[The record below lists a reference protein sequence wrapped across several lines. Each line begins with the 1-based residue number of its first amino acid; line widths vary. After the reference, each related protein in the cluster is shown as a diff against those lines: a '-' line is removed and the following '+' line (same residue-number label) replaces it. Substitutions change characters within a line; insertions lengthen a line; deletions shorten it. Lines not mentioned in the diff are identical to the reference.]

1 MKLEK
6 KHWVII
12 GVIVAIIVIWYL
24 FFKKKKSESGYRMAA
39 GSVRSDST
47 IAPVMAGMTS
57 LESHPKCKP
66 GTIWSDTFGKCIPDT
81 PENIKWPPWLKIG
94 IKRVCPQ
101 GFVLDPV
108 TKGCVRAYD
117 L

>member
-6 KHWVII
+6 KHCIII
-12 GVIVAIIVIWYL
+12 GVVVAIILVWY
-24 FFKKKKSESGYRMAA
+24 FFLRKKKTESGYRVSGAE
-39 GSVRSDST
+39 R
-47 IAPVMAGMTS
+47 
-57 LESHPKCKP
+57 HPWCPP
-66 GTIWSDTFGKCIPDT
+66 GTTWRSACACCLPDN
-81 PENIKWPPWLKIG
+81 PSEKLKWPPWLKIG